1 MRFVKSAKVGFNLL
15 SVALIIGGA
24 CLLIWPDVSA
34 TAICV
39 VLGVLSLLYGVVRLL
54 GYFSDDLYRLAF
66 QFDLAVGILTIILG
80 GVLILHPRDVLGN
93 LPIVIGLIL
102 LVDSVLRLQTSID
115 ARHFGMEKWW
125 AILLV
130 SIVGMA
136 VGTSLLLRPFESSR
150 ALVRLMG
157 AALMLHGGENL
168 LVCLYTVKVPRRS
181 DPDVIDVEYTVEE
194 NDDDSDT

>member
-1 MRFVKSAKVGFNLL
+1 MRFVRSAKAGFVLL
-15 SVALIIGGA
+15 SAALILGGG
-24 CLLIWPDVSA
+24 CLLIWPGVSA
-34 TAICV
+34 TAICIA
-39 VLGVLSLLYGVVRLL
+39 LGVVSVFYGIIRLL
-54 GYFSDDLYRLAF
+54 GYFSDVLYRLAF
-66 QFDLAVGILTIILG
+66 QFDLAVGLLTIILG
-80 GVLILHPRDVLGN
+80 GVLILHPRDVLSN

-115 ARHFGMEKWW
+115 AKHFGMEKWW

-130 SIVGMA
+130 SIAGMA

-181 DPDVIDVEYTVEE
+181 DPDVIDAEYTVEE
-194 NDDDSDT
+194 DDSNS

>member
-1 MRFVKSAKVGFNLL
+1 MPAHLARGLGHRHLYRVRRRLG
-15 SVALIIGGA
+15 II
-24 CLLIWPDVSA
+24 
-34 TAICV
+34 
-39 VLGVLSLLYGVVRLL
+39 RLL
-54 GYFSDDLYRLAF
+54 GYFSNDLYRLAF
-66 QFDLAVGILTIILG
+66 QFDLAVGLLTIILG
-80 GVLILHPRDVLGN
+80 GVLILHPRDVLSN

-115 ARHFGMEKWW
+115 AKHFGMEKWW

-130 SIVGMA
+130 SIAGMA

-181 DPDVIDVEYTVEE
+181 DPDVIDAEYTVEE
-194 NDDDSDT
+194 DDSNS